1 MVLLSNTFDRL
12 QTDTD
17 CIWKFQHYSLV
28 CYHLTRP
35 ILPPP
40 FIFLSHIWRGIL
52 YFFTHHFNLKWFK
65 MKYLEHKNKE
75 KFRIVTDIRLTRSI
89 EAIEDALGNEVYYF
103 FSKTQRKQTD
113 HQIDFDEERMLII
126 FS

>member
-1 MVLLSNTFDRL
+1 
-12 QTDTD
+12 
-17 CIWKFQHYSLV
+17 
-28 CYHLTRP
+28 
-35 ILPPP
+35 
-40 FIFLSHIWRGIL
+40 
-52 YFFTHHFNLKWFK
+52 